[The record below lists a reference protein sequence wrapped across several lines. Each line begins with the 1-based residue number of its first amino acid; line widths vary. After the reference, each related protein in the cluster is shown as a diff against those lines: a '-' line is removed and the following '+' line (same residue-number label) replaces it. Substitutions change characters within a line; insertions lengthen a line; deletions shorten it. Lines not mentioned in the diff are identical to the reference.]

1 MRMHQV
7 LTEGKISTQEFS
19 KLMGDFLPLAMKEL
33 GVDSLPNIVLVAQ
46 VGDDVQPTF
55 GKFVNNEN
63 RIYIAL
69 NERHPLDVLRTLAH
83 ELVHFRQASEHKLDA
98 DSGQTGSP
106 AENEAHEVAGII
118 MRTFNKKHPNYFN
131 FPAIT
136 LK

>member
-33 GVDSLPNIVLVAQ
+33 GVDSLPNIVLVAR
-46 VGDDVQPTF
+46 VDDALQPTF
-55 GKFVNNEN
+55 GKFVNDEN

-69 NERHPLDVLRTLAH
+69 DERHPLDVLRTLAH
-83 ELVHFRQASEHKLDA
+83 ELVHFRQGREHKLDA
-98 DSGQTGSP
+98 TSGKTGSP
-106 AENEAHEVAGII
+106 IENEAHEVAGII
-118 MRTFNKKHPNYFN
+118 MRDFNKKHPHYFS

-136 LK
+136 L